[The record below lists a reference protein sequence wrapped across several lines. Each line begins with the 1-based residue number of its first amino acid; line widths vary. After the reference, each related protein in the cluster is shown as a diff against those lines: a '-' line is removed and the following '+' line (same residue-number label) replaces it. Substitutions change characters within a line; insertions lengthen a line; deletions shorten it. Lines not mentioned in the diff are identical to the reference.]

1 MRDISE
7 RLARLSPAQRR
18 LLEERLA
25 QTAEIAEPIAI
36 VGMACRFP
44 GAENL
49 EQYWRLIAEGIDA
62 TGEIPPDRWDV
73 DAFYDPDPD
82 APGKMYTRWGGFIDG
97 VDQFDPLFFGIAPRE
112 ASRMD
117 PQQRVLLEVAWEALE
132 DAGIAPD
139 RLAGSPTGVFVGIG
153 GTDYSKIPT
162 HFENHF
168 EYIDAHVGTGN
179 ALSIAANRISYV
191 LDLRGPS
198 FIVDTACSSA
208 LLAVHLAIQSLRHRE
223 CNLALAGGV
232 NLILSPE
239 VMIAFSKARMLS
251 PTGKCRPFDAAAD
264 GYVRGEGCGIVVLK
278 RLSDALRDGDQI
290 WAVLRGSAT
299 NQDGRTSGITAPNAR
314 SQQEVIRAAL
324 ANAGVSPREVTY
336 IEAHGTGTPL
346 GDPIEIQGLQPIFR
360 RSADSDPPCYL
371 TSVKANIGHTE
382 TASGIAGI
390 IKVALMMRHGFI
402 PGQLHLTKLNPNICL
417 EGTRLRIPREGLKW
431 DAPPGK
437 RIAGVSSYGF
447 GGTNVHVI
455 MQDYITPVPQKA
467 NSDRPLHL
475 FTLSAKSS
483 TSLQKLAGKFRQ
495 FLDSHPDLALADI
508 CHTVTAGRSHFNHRL
523 AVTAGT
529 VEQLKQRL
537 NEFLEGKR
545 SPSIRSSQVRLL
557 GRPKVVFLFTG
568 QGSQYVGMGRDL
580 YETCP
585 VFRETLDRCDE
596 LLRPYLPERLLAV
609 LYPDKFGLAVEEASS
624 LIDETLYTQPAL
636 FAIEYALATLWQS
649 WGIEPD
655 YLLGHSVGEYVAAC
669 VAGVFSLEDGL
680 KLIAHRAR
688 LMAEL
693 PRDGMMAVIFTGV
706 EEVRR
711 AIDGLEGEVAIAAV
725 NGPENTVLSGRASVV
740 KRLIEDFQ
748 ARGFGVH
755 PLAVSHAFH
764 SPLMDPILE
773 PFEAIAREVPF
784 QPPSIPLFSNLTG
797 KLFDSIPDA
806 RYWREHIR
814 SPVLF
819 AQEILNL
826 AEERPDIWLE
836 IGPAPVLLGMARRC
850 LSHWRGVSG
859 PSLRKGHNDWEVLLG
874 TVAELYVAGAQIDWQ
889 AFDRV
894 WPRRRLRLPT
904 YPFDRSRYWFEA
916 KSPVRAA
923 GQKTVGP
930 VVHPLLGARIPS
942 PIPHRIYEARIS
954 ARNPSYLQDHK
965 VEGIPVFPATGFLEV
980 GLGVARELFGEGRH
994 RVENLSIHQALPLPE
1009 GSTRIL
1015 QVTVSSESNNEGFF
1029 EVYSAPASSGD
1040 GQLQWTLH
1048 ATGKVVAEKHSE
1060 TVDQPAIDLQ
1070 EFQQG
1075 VLDHKSKEEFYQLI
1089 AARKLEYGPTFQGVA
1104 NLRRRT
1110 RDAIAELHLSER
1122 IRVESKDYVI
1132 HPAWLDASLH
1142 VMAGV
1147 IPLDPDG
1154 SYTRHTYL
1162 PTFVRRIRVWD
1173 DPMKAGYSYAVRRS
1187 SEDRPAPPFVEADVL
1202 WLDQDGR
1209 VLVELEGV
1217 RVERLGQ
1224 ATAAEEAARD
1234 IGHILYRLTWS
1245 PAGSVELKE
1254 EAGSLPH
1261 GAGSEPIWLV
1271 VGKPS
1276 RLLTGLATELEARGI
1291 PFTLCVL
1298 DGSHHQ
1304 PGLGSP
1310 LASQHNLAGQASN
1323 LQASES
1329 ELPGNFPCLR
1339 CQIGSGTDFSR
1350 SVTEAHRAAPTKAV
1364 RIVYLVPTH
1373 LETHL
1378 PQVPSSPVPSPSADD
1393 WPTALREEI
1402 SNTLL
1407 GLVQGLISSSVPVER
1422 LVVVTQGL
1430 PIFYEESDGDG
1441 SQVASAGPP
1450 APPAGGDKFE
1460 QPFGFRITDGSW
1472 ATTEQKTGTSSLPN
1486 AWPDFA
1492 RILQGCVW
1500 GFLRSANLEHPELR
1514 CTLID
1519 VDPASSPR
1527 ELAQALVAELTRGDG
1542 EPQVAFRKGIR
1553 LVPRLVPASDIVK
1566 HSSTGG
1572 ATPPPRG
1579 PFRIR
1584 LARTGSF
1591 DGLKWEEFQ
1600 PDKPGPGQ
1608 VQLEVHAA
1616 GLNFS
1621 DVLKALGLY
1630 PGITDPVVP
1639 LGIECSGVVTAVGEG
1654 VERFCVGD
1662 EVFGVAPFSFASHA
1676 LSAEYALVRKPPFLS
1691 HAEAATIPITFLTA
1705 YYALVW
1711 LAHLQKGERV
1721 LIHAGAGGV
1730 GLAAI
1735 QIAQHIGAEIFATAG
1750 SDRKREF
1757 LRKIG
1762 VHHVLDSR
1770 STAFADEIRRLT
1782 DHEGVDVVL
1791 NSLPGEM
1798 MIASLGVLR
1807 AYGRFLEIG
1816 KMDIY
1821 QNRMIGLAPFKDN
1834 LSYHAI
1840 DLDRLL
1846 RQRPELVR
1854 RLLEEILA
1862 HLEAGHYHP
1871 LPYTEFSAN
1880 DIQAAFRFMAQRK
1893 NIGKIVIRTKTPHG
1907 DDGCQAAT
1915 SSSQGVTKKSQAE
1928 TSQSTEAPL
1937 AESALLQPHEKPQVV
1952 ATKPVQIRPDS
1963 TYIITGGLGAL
1974 GLHVARFLIREG
1986 ARYIALLARRT
1997 PSGETLRQI
2006 EELKS
2011 SGSHVAIL
2019 HGDVSEAA
2027 SLATALRT
2035 LPPNFPP
2042 VRGIVHA
2049 AGVLEDRL
2057 IRDLD
2062 STSLQIPM
2070 MPKVDGAW
2078 HLHELTKEWDI
2089 DFFLL
2094 FSSIASVLGSPGQAN
2109 YSAANGF
2116 LDAFAVWRRSQGLP
2130 ATVINWGPWAE
2141 SGMAAK
2147 EGISRSLEARG
2158 LRLLPP
2164 ALAITALEQIL
2175 RASPP
2180 QVVVVDASWSR
2191 VQQSMGGRRL
2201 PILEKLGD
2209 FGTSETA
2216 AAKAEVDHAF
2226 LVQLREAEPGKRVKL
2241 LEQYFARELARIMG
2255 LEPGGID
2262 PEVPLSALGLDS
2274 LMAMELKNNLEARL
2288 NFTLPVATFVENP
2301 SISSLAHAAA
2311 NVLSEKIG
2319 ESPQSPAESAHRTL
2333 PLVLLAS
2340 GPNRPPLFLFHPL
2353 AGDCRCYLAMA
2364 QELSGKWPIYGLEA
2378 RGADGRQD
2386 PYASGEE
2393 MITEYLTAIRQTWP
2407 NGPYF
2412 LAGWS
2417 AGGILAFELA
2427 HRLLAQQA
2435 EVAFLAFMDTPLPSI
2450 YDDVD
2455 LNDEAKFL
2463 CDLVDFT
2470 SHFNPVPVRLSY
2482 EALRS
2487 LPPDQVFEA
2496 ALNEAK
2502 RQGALPPET
2511 SPEFIRRLCGVGRT
2525 NVQFIKNYR
2534 LAPISREIVMFLPT
2548 NRNVLAEMS
2557 GKELRAD
2564 LGWSTIEGQQFR
2576 VIEVPGDHF
2585 SMLEPPHVAT
2595 LAEVFLRE
2603 LEAAW
2608 AKQQLSEA
2616 QASK

>member
-25 QTAEIAEPIAI
+25 RTAETAEPIAI

-49 EQYWRLIAEGIDA
+49 EQFWHLIAEGIDA
-62 TGEIPPDRWDV
+62 TGEIPADRWDAN
-73 DAFYDPDPD
+73 AFYDPDPD
-82 APGKMYTRWGGFIDG
+82 APGKMYTRWGGFVDG

-117 PQQRVLLEVAWEALE
+117 PQQRLLLEVAWEALE
-132 DAGIAPD
+132 NAGIAPD

-208 LLAVHLAIQSLRHRE
+208 LLAVHLAIQSLRYRE
-223 CNLALAGGV
+223 CHLALAGGV

-251 PTGKCRPFDAAAD
+251 PTGKCRPFDASAD
-264 GYVRGEGCGIVVLK
+264 GYVRGEGCGIIVLK

-290 WAVLRGSAT
+290 WAILRGSAT

-360 RSADSDPPCYL
+360 KSADSDSPCYL

-402 PGQLHLTKLNPNICL
+402 PGQLHLTRLNPNIRL
-417 EGTRLRIPREGLKW
+417 EGTRLIIPRERQKW
-431 DAPPGK
+431 DVPPGK

-447 GGTNVHVI
+447 GGTNVHVV
-455 MQDYITPVPQKA
+455 MQDYISPVPQRSG
-467 NSDRPLHL
+467 SDRPLHV

-483 TSLQKLAGKFRQ
+483 SSLQKLAGKFRQ
-495 FLDSHPDLALADI
+495 FLDSHQDLVLADI

-523 AVTAGT
+523 AVTAGSL
-529 VEQLKQRL
+529 EQLKQRL
-537 NEFLEGKR
+537 DEFLAGKR
-545 SPSIRSSQVRLL
+545 NPSIRSAQVRLL

-568 QGSQYVGMGRDL
+568 QGSQYVGMGREI

-585 VFRETLDRCDE
+585 IFRQTLDRCDE
-596 LLRPYLPERLLAV
+596 LLRPYLPRPVLSV
-609 LYPDKFGLAVEEASS
+609 LYPDKFGLAGEEATS

-693 PRDGMMAVIFTGV
+693 PRDGMMAVIFAGE

-711 AIDGLEGEVAIAAV
+711 AIKELEADVAIAAA

-740 KRLIEDFQ
+740 KRLIGDFQ

-755 PLAVSHAFH
+755 PLTVSHAFH
-764 SPLMDPILE
+764 SPLMDPILDR
-773 PFEAIAREVPF
+773 FEAVAKEVQF
-784 QPPSIPLFSNLTG
+784 QAPSIPLFSNLTG
-797 KLFDSIPDA
+797 RLLDTVPDA
-806 RYWREHIR
+806 HYWREHIR

-819 AQEILNL
+819 EKEILSL
-826 AEERPDIWLE
+826 SEERPDIWLE

-850 LSHWRGVSG
+850 LSHWRGVAG

-889 AFDRV
+889 AFDQS
-894 WPRRRLRLPT
+894 WTRRRIFLPT

-916 KSPVRAA
+916 KSPARGT
-923 GQKTVGP
+923 GQKSLGP

-942 PIPHRIYEARIS
+942 PVPHRIYEARIS
-954 ARNPSYLQDHK
+954 ARNPNYLQDHK
-965 VEGIPVFPATGFLEV
+965 VEGTPVFPATGFLEI
-980 GLGVARELFGEGRH
+980 GLAVARELFGKGNH
-994 RVENLSIHQALPLPE
+994 RVENLMIHQALPLPE
-1009 GSTRIL
+1009 ASSKLL
-1015 QVTVSSESNNEGFF
+1015 QVTVSTESGDEGFF
-1029 EVYSAPASSGD
+1029 EVYSAPAGSGD

-1048 ATGKVVAEKHSE
+1048 ASGKVIAEKRSQA
-1060 TVDQPAIDLQ
+1060 TRPPMIDLR
-1070 EFQQG
+1070 ELEHG
-1075 VLDHKSKEEFYQLI
+1075 VLDLKTKEEFYQLI
-1089 AARKLEYGPTFQGVA
+1089 AARKLEYGPAFQGVA
-1104 NLRRRT
+1104 NLRRRS
-1110 RDAIAELHLSER
+1110 RDAVAEL
-1122 IRVESKDYVI
+1122 RVCEKILAEAKDYVL

-1142 VMAGV
+1142 ILAGV

-1162 PTFVRRIRVWD
+1162 PTFIRRFRIWD
-1173 DPMKAGYSYAVRRS
+1173 NPSKAVYSYAIRRS
-1187 SEDRPAPPFVEADVL
+1187 ADDRPNPPFVEADVL
-1202 WLDQDGR
+1202 WLDPEGR
-1209 VLVELEGV
+1209 VVAELECI
-1217 RVERLGQ
+1217 RVERLGY
-1224 ATAAEEAARD
+1224 AGAAEEAAKD
-1234 IGHILYRLTWS
+1234 IGHIFYRMTWLR
-1245 PAGSVELKE
+1245 AGKVERKE
-1254 EAGSLPH
+1254 EACHPGLASE
-1261 GAGSEPIWLV
+1261 AEPIWLL

-1276 RLLTGLATELEARGI
+1276 RLLNTLAEELDARGI
-1291 PFTLCVL
+1291 AYRVCIV
-1298 DGSHHQ
+1298 DGLRIQ
-1304 PGLGSP
+1304 PCPTASP
-1310 LASQHNLAGQASN
+1310 MPEND
-1323 LQASES
+1323 
-1329 ELPGNFPCLR
+1329 LPGQPIHLQKPEQPRYFR
-1339 CQIGSGTDFSR
+1339 CRGGSVADFIQA
-1350 SVTEAHRAAPTKAV
+1350 TAEANRAAPGKPV
-1364 RIVYLVPTH
+1364 RVVYLAASY
-1373 LETHL
+1373 LEAPGPGTQTSL
-1378 PQVPSSPVPSPSADD
+1378 GDGGLAS
-1393 WPTALREEI
+1393 LREEI
-1402 SNTLL
+1402 STTLL
-1407 GLVQGLISSSVPVER
+1407 TIVQALTSCSVPLER
-1422 LVVVTQGL
+1422 LVVVTGGL
-1430 PIFYEESDGDG
+1430 PIPCEETDGDAPEVP
-1441 SQVASAGPP
+1441 SSIAAADPSDRDSREPSAGSP
-1450 APPAGGDKFE
+1450 
-1460 QPFGFRITDGSW
+1460 
-1472 ATTEQKTGTSSLPN
+1472 ATTGALGHYSSNGWKCEPVIS
-1486 AWPDFA
+1486 APDFA
-1492 RILQGCVW
+1492 RLLQGMVW
-1500 GFLRSANLEHPELR
+1500 GFVRSASLEHPELR

-1519 VDPASSPR
+1519 VDPDSYPQ
-1527 ELAQALVAELTRGDG
+1527 ELAHVLWAELSRADG
-1542 EPQVAFRKGIR
+1542 EPQVAVRGGFRW
-1553 LVPRLVPASDIVK
+1553 VPRLLPASDILK
-1566 HSSTGG
+1566 QGSSDRVTL
-1572 ATPPPRG
+1572 PPQG

-1591 DGLKWEEFQ
+1591 DALRWEEFS

-1639 LGIECSGVVTAVGEG
+1639 LGIECSGIVTAVGDG
-1654 VERFCVGD
+1654 VERFRVGD

-1676 LSAEYALVRKPPFLS
+1676 LSAEYALVPKPRFLS

-1711 LAHLQKGERV
+1711 LARLQKEERV

-1750 SDRKREF
+1750 SETKREF

-1770 STAFADEIRRLT
+1770 STAFADEIRQLT

-1798 MIASLGVLR
+1798 MVASLGVLR

-1862 HLEAGHYHP
+1862 HFEAGHYRP

-1893 NIGKIVIRTKTPHG
+1893 NIGKIVIRTKLSQ
-1907 DDGCQAAT
+1907 DREAAAAGST
-1915 SSSQGVTKKSQAE
+1915 GGESWVDQSQEKALQSS
-1928 TSQSTEAPL
+1928 EAS
-1937 AESALLQPHEKPQVV
+1937 SANAPAVIGRRKQRPMVPQPVR
-1952 ATKPVQIRPDS
+1952 IRSDS
-1963 TYIITGGLGAL
+1963 TYLITGGLGAL
-1974 GLHVARFLIREG
+1974 GLHVAHFLVRHG
-1986 ARYIALLARRT
+1986 ARYLALLARRI
-1997 PSGETLRQI
+1997 PAGEVLLQI

-2011 SGSHVAIL
+2011 SGTQVAIL
-2019 HGDVSEAA
+2019 QGDVSDAA
-2027 SLATALRT
+2027 SLERALRGI
-2035 LPPNFPP
+2035 PPSFPV

-2057 IRDLD
+2057 LRDLD
-2062 STSLQIPM
+2062 PSHLQIPM
-2070 MPKVDGAW
+2070 KPKVDGTW
-2078 HLHELTKEWDI
+2078 YLHEFAREREL

-2116 LDAFAVWRRSQGLP
+2116 LDAFAVWRRNQGLP

-2141 SGMAAK
+2141 SGMAGK
-2147 EGISRSLEARG
+2147 ETISRSLEARG
-2158 LRLLPP
+2158 LKLLPP
-2164 ALAITALEQIL
+2164 AVALTALEKIL
-2175 RASPP
+2175 GGSPP
-2180 QVVVVDASWSR
+2180 QVVVVDANWSR

-2201 PILEKLGD
+2201 PILEKLAD
-2209 FGTSETA
+2209 LGTSEPA
-2216 AAKAEVDHAF
+2216 SIKPEIDHAF
-2226 LVQLREAEPGKRVKL
+2226 LGQLREAPPQERERL

-2262 PEVPLSALGLDS
+2262 PEIPLSALGLDS

-2301 SISSLAHAAA
+2301 SIRSLAQAAA
-2311 NVLSEKIG
+2311 SVLSEKIAVSSGSGG
-2319 ESPQSPAESAHRTL
+2319 ESARVAP

-2340 GPNRPPLFLFHPL
+2340 GPERPPLFLLHPL
-2353 AGDCRCYLAMA
+2353 GGDCRCYKSLV
-2364 QELSGKWPIYGLEA
+2364 QQLSDKWPTYGLEA

-2386 PYASGEE
+2386 PYCTGEE
-2393 MITEYLTAIRQTWP
+2393 MISEYLEAIRQAWP
-2407 NGPYF
+2407 SGPYF

-2417 AGGILAFELA
+2417 AGGILAFEIA
-2427 HRLLAQQA
+2427 HQLLAGQR
-2435 EVAFLAFMDTPLPSI
+2435 EVGFLAFMDTPLPSI
-2450 YDDVD
+2450 YDEVD

-2470 SHFNPVPVRLSY
+2470 SHFSPVPVRLSY
-2482 EALRS
+2482 EALRA
-2487 LPPDQVFEA
+2487 LPPEQVFET

-2502 RQGALPPET
+2502 RQGAVPPEA
-2511 SPEFIRRLCGVGRT
+2511 SPEFIRRLCAVGRT
-2525 NVQFIKNYR
+2525 NVQFIKNYQIV
-2534 LAPISREIVMFLPT
+2534 PIEREIVMFLPHDK
-2548 NRNVLAEMS
+2548 NVLAEMS

-2564 LGWSTIEGQQFR
+2564 LGWSTIPGQQFR
-2576 VIEVPGDHF
+2576 VVEVPGDHF
-2585 SMLEPPHVAT
+2585 SMLEPPNVSL
-2595 LAEVFLRE
+2595 LAAVLLRE

-2608 AKQQLSEA
+2608 SNQQLA
-2616 QASK
+2616 KA